1 MAQRKRGEKRRKTS
15 AKTPVRTPTIPAAL
29 PGGKSESKS
38 VARIHKGPF
47 VPGPDPRRGR
57 GPKPGAPNA
66 GRPPSVIRERCR
78 GSFEDRIVVLEEIA
92 DDPKANAGD
101 RIRALDLLGKYG
113 LGTQQQI
120 SGPDGGVIPLGVV
133 ELPMIHHAGGPQ

>member
-1 MAQRKRGEKRRKTS
+1 MIRPLLSAARKRGK
-15 AKTPVRTPTIPAAL
+15 
-29 PGGKSESKS
+29 KSESKA
-38 VARIHKGPF
+38 VARTRGGPF

-78 GSFEDRIVVLEEIA
+78 GSFEDRIAVLEEIA
-92 DDPKANAGD
+92 DDARANAGD

-113 LGTQQQI
+113 LGTQQQH

-133 ELPMIHHAGGPQ
+133 ELPMIITQEDSNGP

>member
-1 MAQRKRGEKRRKTS
+1 MTKHQTTGSTPMRKTS
-15 AKTPVRTPTIPAAL
+15 VEHKRDK
-29 PGGKSESKS
+29 KSESMS
-38 VARIHKGPF
+38 VARTRGGPF

-78 GSFEDRIVVLEEIA
+78 GSFEERIAVLEEIA
-92 DDPKANAGD
+92 DDPGVSAGD

-113 LGTQQQI
+113 LGTQQQH

-133 ELPMIHHAGGPQ
+133 ELPMIVTQEDGDG

>member
-1 MAQRKRGEKRRKTS
+1 MTRPSSLAESGTDVPKRKRGK
-15 AKTPVRTPTIPAAL
+15 
-29 PGGKSESKS
+29 KSESKS
-38 VARIHKGPF
+38 VALTRGGPF
-47 VPGPDPRRGR
+47 IPGPDPRRGR

-92 DDPKANAGD
+92 DNPKASASD

-113 LGTQQQI
+113 LGTQQQH

>member
-1 MAQRKRGEKRRKTS
+1 MPSRKVRPMAAHKRGKKRRKTS
-15 AKTPVRTPTIPAAL
+15 AKTPATKPKPELLPQPHGGAL
-29 PGGKSESKS
+29 RGGGK
-38 VARIHKGPF
+38 
-47 VPGPDPRRGR
+47 PGNRG
-57 GPKPGAPNA
+57 GT

-92 DDPKANAGD
+92 DNPKASASD

-113 LGTQQQI
+113 LGIQQQH

-133 ELPMIHHAGGPQ
+133 ELPMISQEGGDGS

>member
-1 MAQRKRGEKRRKTS
+1 MTRPSSLAESGTDVPKRKRGK
-15 AKTPVRTPTIPAAL
+15 
-29 PGGKSESKS
+29 KSESKS

-66 GRPPSVIRERCR
+66 GRPPAVIRERCR

>member
-1 MAQRKRGEKRRKTS
+1 MTRPSSLAESGTDVPKRKRGK
-15 AKTPVRTPTIPAAL
+15 
-29 PGGKSESKS
+29 KSESKS
-38 VARIHKGPF
+38 VALTRGGPF
-47 VPGPDPRRGR
+47 IPGPDPRRGR

-78 GSFEDRIVVLEEIA
+78 GSFEDRIAVLEEIA
-92 DDPKANAGD
+92 DDAKTSAGD

>member
-1 MAQRKRGEKRRKTS
+1 MMPMAVGKSGKKS
-15 AKTPVRTPTIPAAL
+15 GK
-29 PGGKSESKS
+29 KSESKS
-38 VARIHKGPF
+38 VARTHKGPF

-78 GSFEDRIVVLEEIA
+78 GSFEDRIAVLEEIV
-92 DDPKANAGD
+92 DDAKVSAGD

-113 LGTQQQI
+113 LGTQQQH

-133 ELPMIHHAGGPQ
+133 ELPMIVTQEDDHGS

>member
-1 MAQRKRGEKRRKTS
+1 MTRTARTPVPKRGKKRRETS
-15 AKTPVRTPTIPAAL
+15 AKTPATKPQPELLPQRHGGAL
-29 PGGKSESKS
+29 RSGGK
-38 VARIHKGPF
+38 
-47 VPGPDPRRGR
+47 PGNRG
-57 GPKPGAPNA
+57 GT

-92 DDPKANAGD
+92 DDAKTSAGD

-133 ELPMIHHAGGPQ
+133 ELPMIITQEDGDG

>member
-1 MAQRKRGEKRRKTS
+1 MTRPSSLAESGTDVPKRKRGK
-15 AKTPVRTPTIPAAL
+15 
-29 PGGKSESKS
+29 KSESKS
-38 VARIHKGPF
+38 VALTRGGPF

-78 GSFEDRIVVLEEIA
+78 GSFEDRIAVLEEIA

-133 ELPMIHHAGGPQ
+133 ELPMIHHTGGPQ

>member
-1 MAQRKRGEKRRKTS
+1 MGAGKRGK
-15 AKTPVRTPTIPAAL
+15 
-29 PGGKSESKS
+29 KSESKS
-38 VARIHKGPF
+38 VARILKGPF
-47 VPGPDPRRGR
+47 VSGPDPRRGR

-78 GSFEDRIVVLEEIA
+78 GSFEDRIAVLEEIA
-92 DDPKANAGD
+92 DNPEASASD

-113 LGTQQQI
+113 LGTQQQH

-133 ELPMIHHAGGPQ
+133 ELPMIHHAGGRHEP